1 MLAEVEME
9 AEALDTV
16 DPGIVAEYREAQ
28 EVNTILGFVFEIVD
42 LVQIVREVER
52 DILRREQQQREE
64 QALIDEVT
72 ICNKQNPKSFT
83 IVNPSLTQPL
93 QVKTAWLADLEELI
107 ERISAKFSAHFAS
120 MGFAGQV
127 DVKRFVSSDRS
138 SLQPCPRPTI

>member
-28 EVNTILGFVFEIVD
+28 EVNTILGFLFEIVD

-64 QALIDEVT
+64 QALIDEVK
-72 ICNKQNPKSFT
+72 ICNGQIPKSFT
-83 IVNPSLTQPL
+83 IVNPSLTEPL

-127 DVKRFVSSDRS
+127 YINISFSSDRS
-138 SLQPCPRPTI
+138 SLHAQCPTV